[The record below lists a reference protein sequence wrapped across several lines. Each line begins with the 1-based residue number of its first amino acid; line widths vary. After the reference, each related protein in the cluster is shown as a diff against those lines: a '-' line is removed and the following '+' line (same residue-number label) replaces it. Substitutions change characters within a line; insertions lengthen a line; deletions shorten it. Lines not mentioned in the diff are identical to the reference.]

1 MKIFIAVSLCSNKDG
16 KARRGGEGGSVDPF
30 AFELYRRFRGGET
43 VKQLSAALHIPPT
56 RIAARIRA
64 ARLYF
69 RRHGCIDCLRLF
81 EECRLGH
88 ELPSRRSPWLQ

>member
-1 MKIFIAVSLCSNKDG
+1 V
-16 KARRGGEGGSVDPF
+16 EPF

-43 VKQLSAALHIPPT
+43 VEQLSAALHIPPT

-69 RRHGCIDCLRLF
+69 RRHARIDSMPRF
-81 EECRLGH
+81 EGCRLPNLDWGR
-88 ELPSRRSPWLQ
+88 EIPSRRSPWLQ